1 MNFRIKVLNSGSQ
14 GNCYLLT
21 DESGEVLI
29 LDCGVKA
36 SDIKK
41 ALNFDFSKVSGVL
54 VTHEHKDHCLA
65 ADDLEMYG
73 LDVWRPY
80 IWDNGRDRI
89 ILGSYAIESFPVE
102 HDGTP
107 CVGFLIRHTSDFMM
121 LYITDYE
128 FVKWNFSKLKVNS
141 ILLEANWMKEFVQK
155 DTPYAN
161 HKILGHASLDVC
173 KGFVEANKSENLQS
187 VVICH
192 TSNAIDVGQAISEIQ
207 EIVGNEVVVRAAQK
221 GTEICLSL
229 S

>member
-1 MNFRIKVLNSGSQ
+1 MSFRLKVLNSGSQ
-14 GNCYLLT
+14 GNCYLLI
-21 DESGEVLI
+21 DESGEALI

-36 SDIKK
+36 NDIKK
-41 ALNFDFSKVSGVL
+41 ALNFDFSRVSGVL

-80 IWDNGRDRI
+80 LVDGGCDRKTF
-89 ILGSYAIESFPVE
+89 GCYAVQSFDLP

-107 CVGFLIRHTSDFMM
+107 CIGFFIRHTSGFKM

-173 KGFVEANKSENLQS
+173 KGFIEANKSEELQS
-187 VVICH
+187 VIICH
-192 TSNAIDVGQAISEIQ
+192 TSNAIDVNQAISEING
-207 EIVGNEVVVRAAQK
+207 IVGDSVSIECAKK
-221 GTEICLSL
+221 GLVIEL
-229 S
+229 